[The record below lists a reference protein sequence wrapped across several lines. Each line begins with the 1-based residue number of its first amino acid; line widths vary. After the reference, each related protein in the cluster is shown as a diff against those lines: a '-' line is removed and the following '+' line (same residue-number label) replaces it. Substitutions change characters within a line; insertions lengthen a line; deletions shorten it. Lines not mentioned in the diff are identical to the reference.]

1 MLFFK
6 NCVDGIISNI
16 EKINRFVNEFLMLVT
31 VLNLYIGYDR
41 AVKIVKYVYIIGFT
55 LKMVVVLL
63 RMLIEEEFDIKV

>member
-63 RMLIEEEFDIKV
+63 

>member
-1 MLFFK
+1 M
-6 NCVDGIISNI
+6 DGIISNI